1 MARKYNTII
10 FVPHTR
16 ARFRK
21 LRVSSQTLLG
31 AGMATILL
39 LVASVTFASIYFLSA
54 RKDRQYRQTLQENER
69 LKASAEKMTGRLTEL
84 SKRLDDFEE
93 RTRKLAIVAGM
104 PALADPGRGGIG
116 GAVPSG
122 GNAYFDL
129 IDRGQSLD
137 NRLGALEKKVARQ
150 NLILASTPTIEPV
163 RGLLTCGFGERSDP
177 FSEEPAFHTG
187 VDISSQRGHS
197 VVSSADGV
205 VVRAGWANGYG
216 RCVEISHG
224 MGLRTLYG
232 HLDEIRVLEGQ
243 KVARGEAIG
252 VVGTTGRSTG
262 PHLHYEVRLDNRPI
276 NPLQYILDL
285 R

>member
-21 LRVSSQTLLG
+21 LRISSQTLWG
-31 AGMATILL
+31 AGAATVFL
-39 LVASVTFASIYFLSA
+39 LVASVTFATVYFLSA

-69 LKASAEKMTGRLTEL
+69 LKASAERMTGRLSEL
-84 SKRLDDFEE
+84 SKKLDDFEE

-104 PALADPGRGGIG
+104 PTLADAGRGGMG
-116 GAVPSG
+116 GAAPAG
-122 GNAYFDL
+122 GNAYFEL
-129 IDRGQSLD
+129 VDRGHTLD
-137 NRLGALEKKVARQ
+137 TRLSALEKKIAHQ
-150 NLILASTPTIEPV
+150 NLLLASTPTIEPV
-163 RGLLTCGFGERSDP
+163 HGLMTCGFGERTDP

-187 VDISSQRGHS
+187 VDISSQRGHT
-197 VVSSADGV
+197 VIASADGI
-205 VVRAGWANGYG
+205 VVRAGWVNGYG
-216 RCVEISHG
+216 RCVEIAHG
-224 MGLRTLYG
+224 LGLRTLYG
-232 HLDEIRVLEGQ
+232 HLDEIHVMEGQ
-243 KVARGEAIG
+243 KVARGEDIG
-252 VVGTTGRSTG
+252 VVGSTGRSTG